1 MWKVFV
7 LLLIVL
13 LTGKICY
20 SQSGAV
26 TDSDTLSGTATLP
39 VIVKYALSHQPALR
53 QALIDEEITNH
64 TIKSRLSEWFPQLN
78 FNFNIQHN
86 FQLPVSIFQGNP
98 VQLGQKN
105 TSSGQFSLTQTIFNR
120 DVLLASS
127 TAGSLTEQSR
137 QRTIST
143 RIDLVVNVSK
153 AFFAVLLS
161 KQQNVLL
168 DDDIRRL
175 ALSQQDTYAQYKSG
189 VTDKTDYERAS
200 VALNNARAAKKQASE
215 ALKTSLA
222 FLKEQMG
229 YPSERNLAVQ
239 YDTTR
244 MESELQIDTTQ
255 VLNPENR
262 IEYQLLRTQR
272 SLLQSNINY
281 NYWSFLPSL
290 SAFGNYNLNYLNNNF
305 KGLYDH
311 EYPSSFIGVQLS
323 FPIFQGGKRYQEIRI
338 AQLELSRSDFDIANL
353 RDIMNTQYTEALAS
367 YKSNLNTYYVLK
379 ENLTLANDV
388 YNTIQL
394 QYRAGVK
401 TYLDVITAETD
412 LRTTQINYINA
423 LFQVLSSKLDVQ
435 RALGTIHY

>member
-1 MWKVFV
+1 
-7 LLLIVL
+7 
-13 LTGKICY
+13 
-20 SQSGAV
+20 
-26 TDSDTLSGTATLP
+26 
-39 VIVKYALSHQPALR
+39 
-53 QALIDEEITNH
+53 
-64 TIKSRLSEWFPQLN
+64 
-78 FNFNIQHN
+78 
-86 FQLPVSIFQGNP
+86 
-98 VQLGQKN
+98 
-105 TSSGQFSLTQTIFNR
+105 
-120 DVLLASS
+120 
-127 TAGSLTEQSR
+127 
-137 QRTIST
+137 
-143 RIDLVVNVSK
+143 VNVSK

-200 VALNNARAAKKQASE
+200 IALNNARAAKKQASE
-215 ALKTSLA
+215 ALKTSLS

-255 VLNPENR
+255 ALNPENR
-262 IEYQLLRTQR
+262 IEYQLLQTQR

-281 NYWSFLPSL
+281 NYWSFLPSF

-305 KGLYDH
+305 NKLYAHD
-311 EYPSSFIGVQLS
+311 YPSSFIGLQLS
-323 FPIFQGGKRYQEIRI
+323 FPIFQGGRRYQEIRI
-338 AQLELSRSDFDIANL
+338 AQLELSRSDFDVANL
-353 RDIMNTQYTEALAS
+353 RDVMNTQYTEALAS
-367 YKSNLNTYYVLK
+367 YKSNLNSYYVLK
-379 ENLTLANDV
+379 ENLNLANNV

-394 QYRAGVK
+394 QYKAGVK